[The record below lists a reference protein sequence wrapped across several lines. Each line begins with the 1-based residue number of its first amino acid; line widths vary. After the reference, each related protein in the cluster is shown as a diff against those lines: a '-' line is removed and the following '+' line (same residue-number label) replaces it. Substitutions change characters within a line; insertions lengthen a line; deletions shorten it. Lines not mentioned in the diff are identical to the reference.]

1 METMHSRDDLVDIQS
16 WLEYDQVYTV
26 EPVGKCGGLALLWK
40 SSVQVDLKFVDKNLM
55 DAQVQFGAVN
65 FCVSCVYGD
74 PDRSKRSQAW
84 ERISRIGVGRR
95 DKWCMFGDF
104 NDILHNGEKN
114 GGPRRSDLDCKAFN
128 EMIKGCDLVEMPA
141 HGNGF
146 TWAGRRGDHWIQCR
160 LDRAFGNKEWFCFF
174 PVSNQTFLDFR
185 GSDHRPVLIK
195 LMSSQDSY
203 RGQFRFDKRFLFKE
217 DVKEAI
223 IRTWSR
229 GKHGTNISVA
239 DRLRACR
246 KSLSSWK
253 KQNNLNSLD
262 KINQLEAALEKEQS
276 LVWPIFQRVSV
287 LKKDLAKAY
296 REEEAYWKQK
306 SRQKWLRS
314 GNRNSKYFHAA
325 VKQNRQRKRIEKLKD
340 VNGNMQTSEA
350 AKGEVAAAYFG
361 NLFKSSNP
369 SGFTDWFS
377 GLVPRVSE
385 VMNESLVGE
394 VSAQEIKEAVF
405 SIKPASAP
413 GPDGMSALFFQ
424 HYWST
429 VGNQVTSEVK
439 KFFADGIMP
448 AEWNY
453 THLCLIPKTQHPT
466 EMVDLRPI
474 SLCSVLY
481 KIISKIMAK
490 RLQPWLPEIVSDTQ
504 SAFVSERLITDNI
517 LVAHELVHSLKVHP
531 RISSE
536 FMAVKSDMSKAYDR
550 VEWSYLRSLLLS
562 LGFHLK
568 WVNWIMVCVSSV
580 TYSVLIN
587 DCPFGLIILQRGLRQ
602 GDPLSPFLFVLCT
615 EGLTHLLNKA
625 QWEGALEGIQ
635 FSENGPM
642 VHHLLF
648 ADDSLFL
655 CKASREQSLVLQKI
669 LKVYGNATGQTINL
683 NKSSITF
690 GEKVD
695 EQLKGTIR
703 TCLGIFTEG
712 GAGTYLGLPECFSGS
727 KVDMLHY
734 LKDRLKE
741 KLDVWF
747 TRCLSQ
753 GGKEVLLKSV
763 ALAMPVFAMSCFKLP
778 ITTCENLES
787 AMASFWWDSCDH
799 SRKIHWQSWER
810 LCLPKDSGGLGFRDI
825 QSFNQALLA
834 KQAWR
839 LLHFPDCLLSRLLK
853 SRYFDAT
860 DFLDAALSQRPS
872 FGWRSILFGRELLS
886 KGLQKRVGDGASLF
900 VWIDPWIDDNGFRAP
915 WRKNLIYD
923 VTLKVKA
930 LLNPRT
936 GFWDEEVL
944 HDLFLPEDI
953 LRIKAI
959 KPVISQADFF
969 VWKLNKSGDFSVKSA
984 YWLAYQTKSQN
995 LRSEVSMQPST
1006 LGLKT
1011 QVWNLQTD
1019 PKIKIFL
1026 WKVLS
1031 GILPVAENLNG
1042 RGMSLIPHVRSVGI
1056 SYPAT
1061 DTVIKIR
1068 DDVVEWFEAQC
1079 LDGEGSALNP
1089 PLSNGVHFVGS
1100 VSENLWIKPPA
1111 NWDGIVLLH
1120 SRRSFAPI
1128 SSKADALLRCLLWAM
1143 ESMASHKIDNI
1154 IFAFQDK
1161 SLIGAVLR
1169 PRAWPSFKAQSV
1181 ELEFSAANRGAN
1193 LIAQS
1198 VTEASR
1204 SQSYV
1209 AVGHPYWMNGVFVEE
1224 RVFEINGLYMEGL
1237 AYVVLDGSE
1246 LILFCLDHF

>member
-1 METMHSRDDLVDIQS
+1 
-16 WLEYDQVYTV
+16 
-26 EPVGKCGGLALLWK
+26 
-40 SSVQVDLKFVDKNLM
+40 
-55 DAQVQFGAVN
+55 
-65 FCVSCVYGD
+65 
-74 PDRSKRSQAW
+74 
-84 ERISRIGVGRR
+84 
-95 DKWCMFGDF
+95 
-104 NDILHNGEKN
+104 
-114 GGPRRSDLDCKAFN
+114 
-128 EMIKGCDLVEMPA
+128 
-141 HGNGF
+141 
-146 TWAGRRGDHWIQCR
+146 
-160 LDRAFGNKEWFCFF
+160 
-174 PVSNQTFLDFR
+174 
-185 GSDHRPVLIK
+185 
-195 LMSSQDSY
+195 
-203 RGQFRFDKRFLFKE
+203 
-217 DVKEAI
+217 
-223 IRTWSR
+223 
-229 GKHGTNISVA
+229 
-239 DRLRACR
+239 
-246 KSLSSWK
+246 
-253 KQNNLNSLD
+253 
-262 KINQLEAALEKEQS
+262 
-276 LVWPIFQRVSV
+276 
-287 LKKDLAKAY
+287 
-296 REEEAYWKQK
+296 
-306 SRQKWLRS
+306 
-314 GNRNSKYFHAA
+314 
-325 VKQNRQRKRIEKLKD
+325 
-340 VNGNMQTSEA
+340 
-350 AKGEVAAAYFG
+350 
-361 NLFKSSNP
+361 
-369 SGFTDWFS
+369 
-377 GLVPRVSE
+377 
-385 VMNESLVGE
+385 
-394 VSAQEIKEAVF
+394 
-405 SIKPASAP
+405 
-413 GPDGMSALFFQ
+413 
-424 HYWST
+424 
-429 VGNQVTSEVK
+429 
-439 KFFADGIMP
+439 
-448 AEWNY
+448 
-453 THLCLIPKTQHPT
+453 
-466 EMVDLRPI
+466 
-474 SLCSVLY
+474 
-481 KIISKIMAK
+481 
-490 RLQPWLPEIVSDTQ
+490 
-504 SAFVSERLITDNI
+504 
-517 LVAHELVHSLKVHP
+517 
-531 RISSE
+531 
-536 FMAVKSDMSKAYDR
+536 
-550 VEWSYLRSLLLS
+550 
-562 LGFHLK
+562 
-568 WVNWIMVCVSSV
+568 
-580 TYSVLIN
+580 
-587 DCPFGLIILQRGLRQ
+587 
-602 GDPLSPFLFVLCT
+602 
-615 EGLTHLLNKA
+615 
-625 QWEGALEGIQ
+625 
-635 FSENGPM
+635 
-642 VHHLLF
+642 
-648 ADDSLFL
+648 
-655 CKASREQSLVLQKI
+655 

-1042 RGMSLIPHVRSVGI
+1042 RGMSLIPHVRSVVSLGNRRIIPCFYAHSLDKFGLFLIILFLLMVLVTALFIPTSII
-1056 SYPAT
+1056 SWRT
-1061 DTVIKIR
+1061 KIIK
-1068 DDVVEWFEAQC
+1068 
-1079 LDGEGSALNP
+1079 
-1089 PLSNGVHFVGS
+1089 
-1100 VSENLWIKPPA
+1100 
-1111 NWDGIVLLH
+1111 
-1120 SRRSFAPI
+1120 
-1128 SSKADALLRCLLWAM
+1128 
-1143 ESMASHKIDNI
+1143 
-1154 IFAFQDK
+1154 
-1161 SLIGAVLR
+1161 
-1169 PRAWPSFKAQSV
+1169 
-1181 ELEFSAANRGAN
+1181 
-1193 LIAQS
+1193 
-1198 VTEASR
+1198 
-1204 SQSYV
+1204 
-1209 AVGHPYWMNGVFVEE
+1209 
-1224 RVFEINGLYMEGL
+1224 NGLLTSGKFFH
-1237 AYVVLDGSE
+1237 G
-1246 LILFCLDHF
+1246 FCGGFGKIGTLSSLRG